1 MRSSIITN
9 SNIKHHKVENYHFR
23 VLSDDGSFQNEH
35 PQPVN
40 DEIALDSGEQQHDIS
55 DDISQE
61 DALQVSQN
69 QPQQAQPQQ
78 MVNHSANEELFKR
91 IESLSETIVK
101 LQMKLESNEQEF
113 QKRLEVEINTAK
125 ENAYSEGKNDAKA
138 LYDSEI
144 EKLNDKLL
152 KSVEKLDKKVLELDT
167 FLNKTESELSSSAID
182 IAQEIIAKE
191 LEQNSSNIAYS
202 LSTELI
208 KDIKKD
214 AKIKIS
220 VNPKDFRYISERY
233 QADNIKV
240 IPDEAINA
248 GCVMVLSDELN
259 IEANITDRLNKVK
272 NMVLK
277 G

>member
-23 VLSDDGSFQNEH
+23 VLSDDGSFQNEVSKSTTEEAVLEGGEYQEDMHTSFSQEENAVHTAQNQQNQQNH
-35 PQPVN
+35 PQ
-40 DEIALDSGEQQHDIS
+40 
-55 DDISQE
+55 
-61 DALQVSQN
+61 
-69 QPQQAQPQQ
+69 QP
-78 MVNHSANEELFKR
+78 NANEELFKR
-91 IESLSETIVK
+91 IETLSETIVK
-101 LQMKLESNEQEF
+101 LQMKLESSEQEF
-113 QKRLEVEINTAK
+113 QKRLEIEINTAK
-125 ENAYSEGKNDAKA
+125 ENAYNEGKNEAKA
-138 LYDSEI
+138 LYDSEMD
-144 EKLNDKLL
+144 KLNDKLL
-152 KSVEKLDKKVLELDT
+152 KSVEKLDKKALELDS

-202 LSTELI
+202 LSVELI

-220 VNPKDFRYISERY
+220 VNPKDFRYISEKY
-233 QADNIKV
+233 QADNIK
-240 IPDEAINA
+240 IIADEAINA

-272 NMVLK
+272 NMILK